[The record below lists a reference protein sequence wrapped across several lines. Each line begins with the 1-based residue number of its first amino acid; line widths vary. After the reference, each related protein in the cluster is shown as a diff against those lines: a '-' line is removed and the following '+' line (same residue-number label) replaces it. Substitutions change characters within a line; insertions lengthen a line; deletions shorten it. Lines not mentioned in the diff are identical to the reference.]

1 MDPKGRAGLSEGTHV
16 RQGQRNPTPMAQ
28 AWTALALV
36 PVFFGMAVGAMM
48 LVTELAP
55 PDPNT
60 RFSPMWADLV
70 ALVLGL
76 TILLLPCIAA
86 VVYGRK
92 AVLSGKRSGAVP
104 VLVGV
109 LVGGAAAL
117 VAFLLGFVRTI
128 T

>member
-1 MDPKGRAGLSEGTHV
+1 MDPKRGATSPEGTHV
-16 RQGQRNPTPMAQ
+16 GQGQRNPSPMAQ

-55 PDPNT
+55 PDPST
-60 RFSPMWADLV
+60 RSSPMWADLI

-86 VVYGRK
+86 VVHGRK

-104 VLVGV
+104 VLIGV
-109 LVGGAAAL
+109 LVGGAAVL
-117 VAFLLGFVRTI
+117 VALLLGFVRTI